1 VFSEMWVQRGLE
13 LYSQATDLPTLHV
26 LTAGMLPPNP
36 TALLQSPL
44 ASQFFE
50 HCKHLAVDYVI
61 IDAPALAEKNEV
73 YVLLSFVQ
81 GVVLVIDA
89 SRQSRYE
96 VLRLKRLLR
105 GARTQILGA
114 VINKHCWPDQK
125 NDGKTAQ
132 VAPPTLAHNFWTR
145 GDPDTPP

>member
-1 VFSEMWVQRGLE
+1 M
-13 LYSQATDLPTLHV
+13 
-26 LTAGMLPPNP
+26 
-36 TALLQSPL
+36 
-44 ASQFFE
+44 
-50 HCKHLAVDYVI
+50 
-61 IDAPALAEKNEV
+61 
-73 YVLLSFVQ
+73 LLSFVQ

-145 GDPDTPP
+145 GDPDTPPQGARVKTAVPGTPSSTLFIAYLP